1 MGDFVFADSYI
12 IEPGPTQDYYH
23 HFLRELVHKT
33 NNLAGVI
40 QGFASLALLENNLSR
55 SMRENTEQMDRA
67 ARSWSALNKGIL
79 IAGGCSKIDTAK
91 VELQDLFRFLEEK
104 LDTICQDNGVTF
116 EFHANP
122 GLPPVWVD
130 SSKFVDIFT
139 ELVLN
144 AAEAAA
150 DSSSKTIR
158 VELFPPGAATSTG
171 RVDVF
176 VRNPFPSVEPSRVAR
191 FYTPFFTTKSN
202 GHHGLGLTSA
212 AVLCGLMDV
221 RLGMQSQSDQTT
233 AWLTLPI
240 DPVQT

>member
-1 MGDFVFADSYI
+1 MGEFVFADSYI

-40 QGFASLALLENNLSR
+40 QGFASLALLEDHLSS

-67 ARSWSALNKGIL
+67 ARSWSALNKSIL
-79 IAGGCSKIDTAK
+79 VAGGCSKIDPAK
-91 VELQDLFRFLEEK
+91 IQLQDLFRFLEEK
-104 LDTICQDNGVTF
+104 LDTICQNHGVTF
-116 EFHANP
+116 QFHASP

-130 SSKFVDIFT
+130 SSKFVDIFN

-144 AAEAAA
+144 AAEAAV
-150 DSSSKTIR
+150 DSTSKSIL

-171 RVDVF
+171 RVDLF
-176 VRNPFPSVEPSRVAR
+176 VRNPSPSIEPSRIAR
-191 FYTPFFTTKSN
+191 FYKPFFTTKGN

-212 AVLCGLMDV
+212 AVLCGLMDI
-221 RLGMQSQSDQTT
+221 RLGMQSQSDQIT
-233 AWLTLPI
+233 AWLTLPL
-240 DPVQT
+240 DQSRR